1 MKTKYY
7 LMVLMMLIMVLPFQA
22 QSISYGYDATGNRT
36 SQYSGTS
43 DNSLAVST
51 FASRNVSQS
60 TTRGIDPNGVQ
71 YDVNVGYYY
80 DSFEYTDARSTN
92 SLGNMYGGEQKEI
105 CYRIY
110 LEETIRLVIDHCG
123 SELTETSIY
132 LLDGNGRL
140 IASKIRSNSCGCE
153 TSTQASLDMVLNQGT
168 YYIVSEG
175 YNTNGSIT
183 THIEGFFMDLQGDE
197 MENAISTDYYSNN
210 FSYTESFNTY
220 AFTDK
225 YGNNS
230 RYDVF
235 HELFLETGMTVTISH
250 CGSELADTKMSLLDE
265 SGTLIESSTY
275 SVNSCTERN
284 RPLIRRQLPIGTY
297 YIVSE
302 GTTMNGGITLT
313 ITGEVNEF
321 GYEEMPDAHSAELYP
336 VGDAGGSFHVS
347 PIGAAVYTIPIQA
360 PLGVGSMQ
368 PSLSLVY
375 NSQSG
380 NSVAGYGCS
389 IGGLSVIT
397 RGPKNLYHDGV
408 ARGMTYGTDDAFYM
422 DGKRLILESGTAGIA
437 GAVYRPESDPFT
449 KVTVQNNGFKVEG
462 SDGMT
467 YYYGGTADS
476 RQSYT
481 NALNATHIHAWYI
494 NKVEDTMGNYMTY
507 LYTREKNTLYLS
519 EVAYGN
525 NSNQSTGLNNTVS
538 FEYESR
544 NDSIVY
550 RMEGIQGVMDKRL
563 KNVVSKTGTYTF
575 RSYLLEYDDTGD
587 GIANPFSRLVSV
599 TEGTGNGETLKPVQ
613 LYWNHL
619 PEFGRT
625 ASSVNVTNASTNAD
639 SFEFSD
645 QQFICGDFNGDG
657 LTDIMG
663 IAPITRTINGIGS
676 ATTYYDTY
684 AYIYRASLNGT
695 TPQFLTGNVFSLG
708 ANFEI
713 NGWKEQRS
721 NYSVIDFDGDGI
733 NEFIVPRLSVNEHWK
748 QVGFYVYNTKG
759 YWEFGDDL
767 QYSDEMPPY
776 VVTDLNKDG
785 KGEILYIEKKGSN
798 GSYPGFIYRYTN
810 DGSFKTSI
818 NVSLPYAPQ
827 KTLSSDWNGD
837 GMEDLLFLYDG
848 GYSIYWNQGGND
860 IASVFSETQKT
871 SGTNMEDCL
880 IIRMGDFN
888 GDGLPDLIMNAENE
902 TAWYFAL
909 NNGDGTFNKV
919 QVYTLDRSTDNDR
932 LDCNVFD
939 FDNDGKS
946 DAVITMAGFPG
957 ARTYWMRSTGNG
969 LVQVDYASSVREEDA
984 SFYRYLVGDFNG
996 DGIQELMNYGYDCAN
1011 GASADTD
1018 PSWHVYTHPDLN
1030 ASAGKV
1036 QRIVD
1041 AYSNVTYVN
1050 YSSLANPNIYTKGT
1064 GGTYPMVDYT
1074 LPLQMVNNVRMSN
1087 AGMANTQ
1094 TNYTYGDLKVHL
1106 QGKGLLGLGYQK
1118 VEDTTM
1124 GTTTETKVDA
1134 WNTTYFVPS
1143 KITTTTTAGSGTA
1156 RSVTTYGFSDHGSKK
1171 FFAYPVTTV
1180 DTDYEGNVATTTRQ
1194 YNTTLGYQTEE
1205 KTVYNSSGTMY
1216 KKVEYLNQVKAG
1228 GVYRPQTIISTQK
1241 HEDDTSVYQQTR
1253 SLTYNT
1259 TKGYTTKEVQ
1269 NGLTTDYVY
1278 DSYGNRISSTISGSD
1293 ITALTEN
1300 YEYDATGRF
1309 VVKRTTVPAS
1319 TIMTYT
1325 YDTWGNVLTETDA
1338 THSAH
1343 PLTTTHT
1350 YDAWGTRIATVHP
1363 DGTKQTATV
1372 GWATEPELRYFT
1384 LSQGTAQPWVKTW
1397 YDARG
1402 RKVRTESRGEGNVT
1416 LLELAT
1422 YNKKGQVTANV
1433 VSNGDLTTSESYT
1446 YDDRGRLLTHS
1457 LSTGKSTSYAYGNRK
1472 DTVTVNNR
1480 RYIKTYDAW
1489 GNVKTSTDP
1498 VSSVSYVYS
1507 SVGKPKQAASA
1518 GATFSMTYDS
1528 QGRQTSLTDPDAG
1541 TETYEYDVLDRIVKQ
1556 TDAKG
1561 KVTENDYDAFG
1572 KILSTTIDGIATT
1585 YDYDSYHRLEKE
1597 TREGTSVSYTYDDY
1611 NRVKT
1616 ESRTIDASNT
1626 LGFTYNYNAQGLLQ
1640 STVYP
1645 GNVTVGYA
1653 YDGYGNLA
1661 SVTAG
1666 NTKVWEF
1673 ASNNGLRYTATL
1685 GGTLTSVE
1693 ERNSQGLLTSQRMLK
1708 GSTLLHNMGYTF
1720 NGTTGN
1726 LTSRSGMLSQTETFG
1741 YDNVD
1746 RLTSVQHGS
1755 TTAMTLTYGANGNI
1769 TSKTGI
1775 GTYSYGT
1782 KPHAVTGVTNS
1793 GSLIDSNTQSITYT
1807 PFDKAA
1813 SISQGNYQLDI
1824 TYGTDLQRWK
1834 SVLKNNGTVTRTT
1847 LYAGDYEKVTENG
1860 VTKQYYYLHGG
1871 NGLAALY
1878 VKQSNASDK
1887 VYYPCTDHL
1896 GSIIKLVDANGTE
1909 SFKATYDAWGQQTI
1923 TTNTLNFHRGYTG
1936 HEHLSQFALIN
1947 MNGRM
1952 YDPLLGRF
1960 LSPDPFVQL
1969 PDFSQNFN
1977 RYSYC
1982 LNNPLVYVDPNGEW
1996 FVIDDLIFGL
2006 VGGTMNLIGNLG
2018 TINNPWHALGY
2029 FGIGFTSGLVANYVT
2044 PLGAAAITGMG
2055 NAALSGYIQTGS
2067 VNLDQVITSGI
2078 SSVAMAGITMGMSN
2092 FVASN
2097 VGPMFQNVSSPV
2109 LQGALTQSTVGM
2121 ATGSI
2126 LGGVDAVITGEN
2138 FWNGFVN
2145 GGLKGFRDGF
2155 LTGAYSGYQ
2164 YAKQNDL
2171 NPWTGNPAFKGDIDN
2186 KTTTTNS
2193 VSKQTESINKT
2204 ISDSD
2209 YNRIENAATKID
2221 KTINVVGSRASGTA
2235 NANSDWDYII
2245 DGINRKQW
2253 NKIKNSLPGSKSII
2267 DNTPR
2272 RIDLIKMPLDIKR
2285 PYISI
2290 QPRKKY

>member
-1 MKTKYY
+1 MKTKYF
-7 LMVLMMLIMVLPFQA
+7 LTVLMMLIMVLPFQA

-43 DNSLAVST
+43 ANSLAVSAFT
-51 FASRNVSQS
+51 SRNVSTFADLALAADYQL
-60 TTRGIDPNGVQ
+60 
-71 YDVNVGYYY
+71 YDVNVGDYY
-80 DSFEYTDARSTN
+80 DSFEYTDTRNTIGMGS
-92 SLGNMYGGEQKEI
+92 MYGGGQNEV

-110 LEETIRLVIDHCG
+110 LEETMRLVVDHCG
-123 SELTETSIY
+123 SVLMETSIY
-132 LLDGNGRL
+132 LLDANANT
-140 IASKIRSNSCGCE
+140 IASAIRTNSCGCS
-153 TSTQASLDMVLNQGT
+153 TATQAGLDIVLNQGT

-183 THIEGFFMDLQGDE
+183 TRIEGFFMDIQGDE
-197 MENAISTDYYSNN
+197 MDNAITTDYYSNN

-225 YGNNS
+225 YGNDS

-250 CGSELADTKMSLLDE
+250 CGSELEDTKMSLLDE

-275 SVNSCTERN
+275 SVNSCTEGN
-284 RPLIRRQLPIGTY
+284 RPLIRRHLPIGTY

-336 VGDAGGSFHVS
+336 VGDVGGSFHVS

-360 PLGVGSMQ
+360 PQGVGSMQ

-380 NSVAGYGCS
+380 NGVAGYGCS

-408 ARGMTYGTDDAFYM
+408 ARGMTYGTDDAFYL
-422 DGKRLILESGTAGIA
+422 DGKRLILESDTAGIA

-449 KVTVQNNGFKVEG
+449 KVTVQSNGFKVEG

-481 NALNATHIHAWYI
+481 NASNATHIHAWYI

-625 ASSVNVTNASTNAD
+625 ASSVEVVDYSNLYDKVYNEKQYLPIDLNAD
-639 SFEFSD
+639 GILDLLEVSYVDIDPTSGGGNYRIHAFACYGSLSGTNGVDFPLLNKVFDLGAFSFGKWKSYNGHSCVLDFDGNGYNEFLFPKAGTGEYITAWF
-645 QQFICGDFNGDG
+645 QICGSYCDKLYAYRPKAKQVIPLYTTGDFN
-657 LTDIMG
+657 
-663 IAPITRTINGIGS
+663 N
-676 ATTYYDTY
+676 
-684 AYIYRASLNGT
+684 
-695 TPQFLTGNVFSLG
+695 
-708 ANFEI
+708 
-713 NGWKEQRS
+713 
-721 NYSVIDFDGDGI
+721 
-733 NEFIVPRLSVNEHWK
+733 
-748 QVGFYVYNTKG
+748 
-759 YWEFGDDL
+759 
-767 QYSDEMPPY
+767 
-776 VVTDLNKDG
+776 DG
-785 KGEILYIEKKGSN
+785 KGEVIMLEESKNTDDKYS
-798 GSYPGFIYRYTN
+798 
-810 DGSFKTSI
+810 
-818 NVSLPYAPQ
+818 
-827 KTLSSDWNGD
+827 
-837 GMEDLLFLYDG
+837 G
-848 GYSIYWNQGGND
+848 GYISIERDTVYSFDISLSDSPVNLLSADFNGNGMTDVMIVTSEGYRIYWNQGSFD
-860 IASVFSETQKT
+860 TLFSSNYT
-871 SGTNMEDCL
+871 SGTTVKEYAL
-880 IIRMGDFN
+880 IRMGDFN
-888 GDGLPDLIMNAENE
+888 GDGLPDLLMNAENE

-909 NNGDGTFNKV
+909 NNGDGSFNKV
-919 QVYTLDRSTDNDR
+919 QVCTLEGSTDNDK

-969 LVQVDYASSVREEDA
+969 MVQVDYASSVREEDA

-996 DGIQELMNYGYDCAN
+996 DGITELMNYGYDCVN

-1074 LPLQMVNNVRMSN
+1074 LPLQVVNNVRMSN

-1143 KITTTTTAGSGTA
+1143 KTTTTTTAGSGTA
-1156 RSVTTYGFSDHGSKK
+1156 RSVTTYGFSDHGSGK
-1171 FFAYPVTTV
+1171 FFAYPATTV

-1241 HEDDTSVYQQTR
+1241 HEDDTSVFQQTR
-1253 SLTYNT
+1253 SLSYNT
-1259 TKGYTTKEVQ
+1259 TKGYTTREVQ

-1278 DSYGNRISSTISGSD
+1278 DAYGNRISSTVSGSD
-1293 ITALTEN
+1293 ITTLTEN

-1325 YDTWGNVLTETDA
+1325 YDTWGNVLTETDV

-1350 YDAWGTRIATVHP
+1350 YDVWGTRTATVHP
-1363 DGTKQTATV
+1363 DGTRQTATV

-1422 YNKKGQVTANV
+1422 YNNKGQVTANV

-1446 YDDRGRLLTHS
+1446 YDDRGRVLTHS
-1457 LSTGKSTSYAYGNRK
+1457 LSTGKSTSYAYGNRT

-1480 RYIKTYDAW
+1480 QYVKTYDAW

-1528 QGRQTSLTDPDAG
+1528 QGRQTTLTDPDAG

-1616 ESRTIDASNT
+1616 EYRTIDASNT

-1661 SVTAG
+1661 SVTAN

-1685 GGTLTSVE
+1685 GGALTSVE

-1720 NGTTGN
+1720 NASTGN
-1726 LTSRSGMLSQTETFG
+1726 LTSRSGMLGQTETFS
-1741 YDNVD
+1741 YDSVD
-1746 RLTSVQHGS
+1746 RLVSIQHGN

-1782 KPHAVTGVTNS
+1782 KPHAVTSVTNS

-1896 GSIIKLVDANGTE
+1896 GSIMKLVDANGTE
-1909 SFKATYDAWGQQTI
+1909 AFKATYDAWGQQTV

-1982 LNNPLVYVDPNGEW
+1982 LNNPLVYVDPDGEFIW
-1996 FVIDDLIFGL
+1996 AY
-2006 VGGTMNLIGNLG
+2006 VGIAAGVSAIMNV
-2018 TINNPWHALGY
+2018 
-2029 FGIGFTSGLVANYVT
+2029 SANFEQIIAAGGGWKSVWKGVQYAAV
-2044 PLGAAAITGMG
+2044 GAAAGATAAIVGPAVASSISVGGVLGGAITG
-2055 NAALSGYIQTGS
+2055 LFTGS
-2067 VNLDQVITSGI
+2067 
-2078 SSVAMAGITMGMSN
+2078 
-2092 FVASN
+2092 AS
-2097 VGPMFQNVSSPV
+2097 
-2109 LQGALTQSTVGM
+2109 
-2121 ATGSI
+2121 
-2126 LGGVDAVITGEN
+2126 
-2138 FWNGFVN
+2138 GFVN
-2145 GGLKGFRDGF
+2145 GGGNALVNGGGWDSFWKGATNSAVTGGLSGAAFGGFVSGVDAFNNGTNVWTGKEIATGRNAFSLKNTPILEENQPRIKLQKMPEFEAPDFSIKNNKIHEMAERLKPGLQTPGPKQEFRVHIVEGNYKLDF
-2155 LTGAYSGYQ
+2155 RVETHNQ
-2164 YAKQNDL
+2164 VQNVFKDMKL
-2171 NPWTGNPAFKGDIDN
+2171 NPQDYVRHANIQLYKWVDGRWKEIRIPG
-2186 KTTTTNS
+2186 TNS
-2193 VSKQTESINKT
+2193 KNFHLFLE
-2204 ISDSD
+2204 
-2209 YNRIENAATKID
+2209 KID
-2221 KTINVVGSRASGTA
+2221 QYKLN
-2235 NANSDWDYII
+2235 
-2245 DGINRKQW
+2245 Q
-2253 NKIKNSLPGSKSII
+2253 
-2267 DNTPR
+2267 
-2272 RIDLIKMPLDIKR
+2272 
-2285 PYISI
+2285 
-2290 QPRKKY
+2290 